1 MAATV
6 RRQRPRRPLCWAL
19 VAILLADL
27 LALSDTLAVMSVDL
41 GSESMK
47 VAIVK
52 PGVPMEIV
60 LNKESRRKT
69 PVTVTLKENERF
81 LGDSAAGM
89 AIKNPKATLRY
100 FQHLLGKQADN
111 PHVALY
117 RSRFP
122 EHELNID
129 PERQTV
135 RFQISPQLQFS
146 PEEVLG
152 MVLNYSRSLA
162 EDFAEQPIKDAV
174 ITVPAFFNQAERRA
188 VLQAA
193 RMAGLKVLQ
202 LINDNTA
209 TALSY
214 GVFRRKD
221 INSTAQNIM
230 FYDMGSGST
239 VCTIVTYQTVKTK
252 EAGMQ
257 PQLQVRGVGF
267 DRTLGGL
274 EMELRLREHLAR
286 LFNEQRKGQNAKDVQ
301 ENPRAMAKLLRE
313 ANRLKTVLSA
323 NADHMAQIEGLMDD
337 VDFKAKVTRV
347 EFEELCAD
355 LFERVPGPVQQA
367 LQSAEMNLDEI
378 EQVILVG
385 GATRVPKVQ
394 EVLLKA
400 VGKEELGKN
409 INADEAAAMGAVYQA
424 AALSKAFKVKPFVV
438 RDAVVYPILVEFTRE
453 VEEEPGVRSLKHNK
467 RVLFSRMGPYP
478 QRKVIT
484 FNRYSHDFNFHI
496 NYGDLGFLGPED
508 LRVFGSQNLTTVKL
522 KGVGES
528 FKKYP
533 DYESK
538 GIKAHFNLDESGV
551 LSLDRVESV
560 FETLVEDSPEEES
573 TLTKLGNTI
582 SSLFG
587 GGTSSDAKENGTDA
601 VQEEEESPAE
611 GSKDEPGEQGDLKE
625 EAEAPMEDT
634 TQTPPSE
641 PTKGDAAPEGE
652 KPDEKESGDK
662 PEAQKPSEKGQAGP
676 EGIPPAPEEAKKQK
690 PARKQK
696 MVEEIGVE
704 LTVLD
709 LPDLPEDELARSVQ
723 KLEDLTLRDLE
734 KQEREK
740 AANSLEAFIFETQ
753 DKLYQPEYQEVST
766 EEQREEISGKLSAA
780 STWLE
785 DEGFGATTVM
795 LKEKLT
801 ELRKLCQGLFFRV
814 EERKKWPERLSA
826 LDNLLNHSSI
836 FLKGAR
842 LIPEMDQIFT
852 EVELTTLEKVINDT
866 WAWKNATLA
875 EQAKLPATEKPV
887 LLSKD
892 IEAKMM
898 ALDREVQYLLNKAK
912 FTKPRPRPKD
922 KNGNRTEPPLN
933 ASAGDQGEKVIPPAG
948 QTEEAKPIL
957 EPDKEKTDTEPM
969 DSEPLELGGPGAESE
984 EKEQAAGQKRP
995 LKNDEL

>member
-6 RRQRPRRPLCWAL
+6 RRQRPRRLLCWAL

-257 PQLQVRGVGF
+257 PQLQIRGVGF

-286 LFNEQRKGQNAKDVQ
+286 LFNEQRKGQNAKDVR

-625 EAEAPMEDT
+625 EAEAPMEDIS
-634 TQTPPSE
+634 QTPPSE
-641 PTKGDAAPEGE
+641 PTKGDAAPEEE

-852 EVELTTLEKVINDT
+852 EVEMTTLEKVINDT

-957 EPDKEKTDTEPM
+957 EPDKEKTDTEPV

-984 EKEQAAGQKRP
+984 EKEQEAGQKRP

>member
-1 MAATV
+1 MAAMV
-6 RRQRPRRPLCWAL
+6 RRQRPRRLACWAL
-19 VAILLADL
+19 MAVLLADL

-81 LGDSAAGM
+81 FGDSAASM

-100 FQHLLGKQADN
+100 FQHLLGKQENN

-117 RSRFP
+117 RARFP
-122 EHELNID
+122 EHELGFD
-129 PERQTV
+129 PQRQTV
-135 RFQISPQLQFS
+135 YFQISPQLQFS
-146 PEEVLG
+146 PEEVLS
-152 MVLNYSRSLA
+152 MLLNYSRSLA

-221 INSTAQNIM
+221 INTTAQNIM
-230 FYDMGSGST
+230 FYDMGAGST

-252 EAGMQ
+252 DSGVQ
-257 PQLQVRGVGF
+257 PQLQIRGVGF

-286 LFNEQRKGQNAKDVQ
+286 LFNEQRKGQRAKDVR

-337 VDFKAKVTRV
+337 VDFKAKVTRA
-347 EFEELCAD
+347 EFEDLCAD

-367 LQSAEMNLDEI
+367 LQSAEMKLDEI

-438 RDAVVYPILVEFTRE
+438 RDAVIYPILVEFTRE
-453 VEEEPGVRSLKHNK
+453 VEEEPGVHSLKHNK
-467 RVLFSRMGPYP
+467 RILFSRMGPYP

-528 FKKYP
+528 FRKYP

-560 FETLVEDSPEEES
+560 FETLMSV
-573 TLTKLGNTI
+573 
-582 SSLFG
+582 LFG
-587 GGTSSDAKENGTDA
+587 GGATPDAKENGTDS
-601 VQEEEESPAE
+601 VQEEEEGPAE
-611 GSKDEPGEQGDLKE
+611 GSKDEPGEQAELKE
-625 EAEAPMEDT
+625 EADSPTEDAS
-634 TQTPPSE
+634 PPPPPE
-641 PTKGDAAPEGE
+641 PKGSAAPEGE
-652 KPDEKESGDK
+652 KTTEKDDGEK
-662 PEAQKPSEKGQAGP
+662 PEAQKPSDKGEAGF
-676 EGIPPAPEEAKKQK
+676 ESVPPAPEEEKKQK
-690 PARKQK
+690 PARKQR

-704 LTVLD
+704 LVVLD
-709 LPDLPEDELARSVQ
+709 LPDLPEDELARSAQ
-723 KLEDLTLRDLE
+723 KLQDLTLRDLE

-766 EEQREEISGKLSAA
+766 EEQREDISGKLSAT
-780 STWLE
+780 SSWLE
-785 DEGFGATTVM
+785 DEEGCRTA
-795 LKEKLT
+795 

-826 LDNLLNHSSI
+826 LDSLLNHSSM

-852 EVELTTLEKVINDT
+852 EVEMTTLEKVINET
-866 WAWKNATLA
+866 W
-875 EQAKLPATEKPV
+875 
-887 LLSKD
+887 
-892 IEAKMM
+892 
-898 ALDREVQYLLNKAK
+898 
-912 FTKPRPRPKD
+912 
-922 KNGNRTEPPLN
+922 
-933 ASAGDQGEKVIPPAG
+933 VIPASIHNPARWAVLG
-948 QTEEAKPIL
+948 SVGDA
-957 EPDKEKTDTEPM
+957 EKWRGRP
-969 DSEPLELGGPGAESE
+969 ESCV
-984 EKEQAAGQKRP
+984 
-995 LKNDEL
+995 

>member
-1 MAATV
+1 MAATG
-6 RRQRPRRPLCWAL
+6 RRQRLRRPACWAL
-19 VAILLADL
+19 MAVLLADL

-69 PVTVTLKENERF
+69 PVMVTLKENERF
-81 LGDSAAGM
+81 FGDSAAGM

-117 RSRFP
+117 RARFP
-122 EHELNID
+122 EHELSFD
-129 PERQTV
+129 PQRQTV
-135 RFQISPQLQFS
+135 HFQISPQLQFS

-152 MVLNYSRSLA
+152 MILNYSRSLA

-221 INSTAQNIM
+221 INTTAQNIM

-257 PQLQVRGVGF
+257 PQLQIRGVGF

-274 EMELRLREHLAR
+274 EMELRLREHLAG
-286 LFNEQRKGQNAKDVQ
+286 LFNEQRKGQRAKDVR

-367 LQSAEMNLDEI
+367 LQSAEMSLDEI

-560 FETLVEDSPEEES
+560 FETVVEDSPEEES

-587 GGTSSDAKENGTDA
+587 GGATPDAKENGTDS

-611 GSKDEPGEQGDLKE
+611 GSKDEPGEQAELKE
-625 EAEAPMEDT
+625 EAGAPREDAS
-634 TQTPPSE
+634 PP
-641 PTKGDAAPEGE
+641 PPPAPEGDTGPE
-652 KPDEKESGDK
+652 EAKAAEKEDGDRSEAPK
-662 PEAQKPSEKGQAGP
+662 PGEKGEAGP
-676 EGIPPAPEEAKKQK
+676 EGAPAAPQEEKKQK

-704 LTVLD
+704 LVILD
-709 LPDLPEDELARSVQ
+709 VPDLAEAELARSVQ
-723 KLEDLTLRDLE
+723 KLEDLTSRDLE

-753 DKLYQPEYQEVST
+753 DKLDQPEYQEVST
-766 EEQREEISGKLSAA
+766 EEQREDISGKLRAA
-780 STWLE
+780 SSWLE
-785 DEGFGATTVM
+785 DEGFGATTAK
-795 LKEKLT
+795 LKEKLA
-801 ELRKLCQGLFFRV
+801 ELKKLCQGLFFRV

-826 LDNLLNHSSI
+826 LDNLLNHSSM

-852 EVELTTLEKVINDT
+852 EVEMTTLEKVINET
-866 WAWKNATLA
+866 WAWKNATVA
-875 EQAKLPATEKPV
+875 EQAKLPATDKPV

-912 FTKPRPRPKD
+912 FAKPRPRPKD
-922 KNGNRTEPPLN
+922 KNGTRTEPPLN
-933 ASAGDQGEKVIPPAG
+933 ASDSDQGEKVIPPAG
-948 QTEEAKPIL
+948 QTEDAEPIPEPEKVEA
-957 EPDKEKTDTEPM
+957 E
-969 DSEPLELGGPGAESE
+969 SEPASPETLELGGPGAASE
-984 EKEQAAGQKRP
+984 QEQPARQKQP
-995 LKNDEL
+995 VKNDEL

>member
-1 MAATV
+1 MAATG
-6 RRQRPRRPLCWAL
+6 RRQRLRRPACFAL
-19 VAILLADL
+19 MAVLLADL

-69 PVTVTLKENERF
+69 PVMVTLKENERF
-81 LGDSAAGM
+81 FGDSAAGM

-117 RSRFP
+117 RARFP
-122 EHELNID
+122 EHELSFD
-129 PERQTV
+129 PQRQTV
-135 RFQISPQLQFS
+135 HFQISPQLQFS

-152 MVLNYSRSLA
+152 MILNYSRSLA

-221 INSTAQNIM
+221 INTTAQNIM

-257 PQLQVRGVGF
+257 PQLQIRGVGF

-274 EMELRLREHLAR
+274 EMELRLREHLAG
-286 LFNEQRKGQNAKDVQ
+286 LFNEQRKGQRAKDVR

-367 LQSAEMNLDEI
+367 LQSAEMSLDEI

-560 FETLVEDSPEEES
+560 FETVVEDSPEEES

-587 GGTSSDAKENGTDA
+587 GGATPDAKENGTDT

-611 GSKDEPGEQGDLKE
+611 GSKDEPGEQAEPKE
-625 EAEAPMEDT
+625 EAGAPREDASPPPFPEPEGDTGPEGAKAAEKEDGDRPEAP
-634 TQTPPSE
+634 P
-641 PTKGDAAPEGE
+641 GE
-652 KPDEKESGDK
+652 KRE
-662 PEAQKPSEKGQAGP
+662 AGP
-676 EGIPPAPEEAKKQK
+676 EGTPAAPEEEKKQK

-704 LTVLD
+704 LVVLD
-709 LPDLPEDELARSVQ
+709 VPDLAEVELARSVQ
-723 KLEDLTLRDLE
+723 KLEDLTSRDLE

-753 DKLYQPEYQEVST
+753 DKLDQPEYQEVST
-766 EEQREEISGKLSAA
+766 EEQREDISGKLRAA

-785 DEGFGATTVM
+785 DEGFGATTAK
-795 LKEKLT
+795 LKEKLA
-801 ELRKLCQGLFFRV
+801 ELKKLCQGLFFRV

-826 LDNLLNHSSI
+826 LDNLLNHSSM

-852 EVELTTLEKVINDT
+852 EVEMTTLEKVINET
-866 WAWKNATLA
+866 WAWKNATVA
-875 EQAKLPATEKPV
+875 EQAKLPATDKPV

-912 FTKPRPRPKD
+912 FAKPRPRPKD
-922 KNGNRTEPPLN
+922 KNGTRAEPPLN
-933 ASAGDQGEKVIPPAG
+933 ASDSDQGEKVIPPAG
-948 QTEEAKPIL
+948 QMEDVEPIPEPEKVEA
-957 EPDKEKTDTEPM
+957 E
-969 DSEPLELGGPGAESE
+969 SEPASSETLELGGPGAASE
-984 EKEQAAGQKRP
+984 PEQPAQPKQP
-995 LKNDEL
+995 VKNDEL

>member
-6 RRQRPRRPLCWAL
+6 RRQRPRRLPCWAL

-27 LALSDTLAVMSVDL
+27 LAMSDTLAVMSVDL

-117 RSRFP
+117 RDRFP

-129 PERQTV
+129 PQRQTV

-193 RMAGLKVLQ
+193 QMAGLKVLQ

-221 INSTAQNIM
+221 INATAQNVM

-257 PQLQVRGVGF
+257 PQLQIRGVGF

-274 EMELRLREHLAR
+274 EMELRLREHLAK
-286 LFNEQRKGQNAKDVQ
+286 LFNEQRKGQKAKDVR

-337 VDFKAKVTRV
+337 VDFKAKVTRG

-367 LQSAEMNLDEI
+367 LQSAEMSLDEI

-438 RDAVVYPILVEFTRE
+438 RDAVIYPILVEFTRE

-587 GGTSSDAKENGTDA
+587 GGSSSDAKENGTDS
-601 VQEEEESPAE
+601 VQEEEESPTE
-611 GSKDEPGEQGDLKE
+611 GSKDEPGEQGELKE
-625 EAEAPMEDT
+625 ETEAPVEDT
-634 TQTPPSE
+634 SQPPPAE
-641 PTKGDAAPEGE
+641 PKGDAAPEGE
-652 KPDEKESGDK
+652 KPEEKGSGDK
-662 PEAQKPSEKGQAGP
+662 SGAQKPDEKGQAGP
-676 EGIPPAPEEAKKQK
+676 DGVPPAPEEEKKQK

-704 LTVLD
+704 LAVLD

-766 EEQREEISGKLSAA
+766 EEQREEISGKLTAA
-780 STWLE
+780 SNWLE

-795 LKEKLT
+795 LKEKLA

-852 EVELTTLEKVINDT
+852 EVEMTTLEKVINDT
-866 WAWKNATLA
+866 WAWKNATMA

-922 KNGNRTEPPLN
+922 KNGTRTEPPVN

-957 EPDKEKTDTEPM
+957 EPNKEEAATEAA
-969 DSEPLELGGPGAESE
+969 DSEPLEIGGPGAAGSE
-984 EKEQAAGQKRP
+984 QKEQTAGQKRP